1 MKKNLFLALT
11 VITMLLAS
19 CTIQQRVYQPGLSI
33 EWKTLRQGQ
42 AKSDIEQNTAL
53 QTTTTDAQL
62 AVSNE
67 VIASTENVTSS
78 VGTEPAIAAVVEK
91 EQKVSKKE
99 LKQTVKEFKQE
110 IAAVVSNESAVASVQ
125 TATANN
131 EHGSRPQSW
140 VYIALILLVPFGTTI
155 AVYLSEGY
163 WSKKV
168 TINLLLTLLCVI
180 PGLIHALVTIFGKR

>member
-53 QTTTTDAQL
+53 QTTTTDAQV

-91 EQKVSKKE
+91 DQKVSKKE

-140 VYIALILLVPFGTTI
+140 VYIVLILLVPFGTTI

-168 TINLLLTLLCVI
+168 TINLLLTLLCLL